1 MKTKYKVAM
10 AAIASAALGGLAVHA
25 LNAQAKPPVY
35 LVVEIDVTD
44 PDAYAKEFATKMQP
58 LIKSYGGRQLAI
70 GGSGGAGA
78 ARITALYGEAP
89 KRAAV
94 QVWESMEKVQAY
106 QNDPQ
111 EIWSIGQ

>member
-58 LIKSYGGRQLAI
+58 LIKSYGGRQFAI
-70 GGSGGAGA
+70 GGPAER
-78 ARITALYGEAP
+78 ARRG
-89 KRAAV
+89 
-94 QVWESMEKVQAY
+94 
-106 QNDPQ
+106 
-111 EIWSIGQ
+111 